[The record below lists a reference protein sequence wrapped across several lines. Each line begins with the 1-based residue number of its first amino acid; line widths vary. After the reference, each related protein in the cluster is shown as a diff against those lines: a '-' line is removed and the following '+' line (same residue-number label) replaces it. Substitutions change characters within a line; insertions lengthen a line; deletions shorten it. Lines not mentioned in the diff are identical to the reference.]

1 VVGHILNIATDDFGT
16 VIIMGFLDKAINN
29 TKASID
35 SGSSKFNEKV
45 EVEKLESKVRDKKRE
60 IDDLCKEIG
69 HETYELAIDKDNA
82 HQQKIEENIKK
93 IKEAKEAIEGYEKE
107 IEEIK
112 AKGKEERENI
122 KAEAQA
128 KNEEADKQ

>member
-1 VVGHILNIATDDFGT
+1 
-16 VIIMGFLDKAINN
+16 MGFLDKAINN